1 MRDMADASPILVA
14 GLGNPGPKYE
24 STRHNVGFMAIDALA
39 TAYSIRLESKG
50 RFDALVGRGG
60 IEGRTAVL
68 AKPLSYM
75 NRSGIPTQRI
85 AAYFRILS
93 KDLVVVHDDI
103 DLAYGRIKIKEK
115 GGHGGHNGLKS
126 MIEAFGNGDFARI
139 RIGIG
144 RPETGDGVTGHVLG
158 KFHCDEWTAL
168 DRIIERSREAAV
180 SILCHGAKESM
191 NVFNRKDLLT

>member
-1 MRDMADASPILVA
+1 MAGSPLTLVV
-14 GLGNPGPKYE
+14 GLGNPGPKYDA
-24 STRHNVGFMAIDALA
+24 TRHNVGFMVVDELA
-39 TAYSIRLESKG
+39 ATYGIRLEPKS
-50 RFDALVGRGG
+50 RFDALVGRGN
-60 IEGRTAVL
+60 IEGSPTVL

-85 AAYFRILS
+85 AAYFRISS

-103 DLAYGRIKIKEK
+103 DLTYGRIKIKEK

-126 MIEAFGNGDFARI
+126 LIEAFGNGDFARI

-144 RPETGDGVTGHVLG
+144 RPETGHGVTGHVLG
-158 KFHCDEWTAL
+158 KFHSAEWTSLA
-168 DRIIERSREAAV
+168 RIIERSREAAV
-180 SILCHGAKESM
+180 SILCHGTKESM

>member
-1 MRDMADASPILVA
+1 MADGPPTLLA

-24 STRHNVGFMAIDALA
+24 TTRHNVGFMVIDALA
-39 TAYSIRLESKG
+39 ETYDIRLESKV
-50 RFDALVGRGG
+50 RFNAMAGRGRIDG
-60 IEGRTAVL
+60 KPVVL
-68 AKPLSYM
+68 AKPLAFM

-85 AAYFRILS
+85 AAYFRIS
-93 KDLVVVHDDI
+93 SRDLIVVHDDI

-126 MIEAFGNGDFARI
+126 LIEAFGNGEFTRI

-158 KFHCDEWTAL
+158 KFHSDEWTTL

>member
-1 MRDMADASPILVA
+1 MAASSPTLLV

-24 STRHNVGFMAIDALA
+24 TTRHNVGFMVVDALA
-39 TAYSIRLESKG
+39 EASDIRLEAKS
-50 RFDALVGRGG
+50 RFDAAVGRGR
-60 IEGRTAVL
+60 IQGRTVVL
-68 AKPLSYM
+68 AKPLTFM
-75 NRSGIPTQRI
+75 NRSGIATQRI
-85 AAYFRILS
+85 AAYFRIS
-93 KDLVVVHDDI
+93 SRDLIVVHDDI

-126 MIEAFGNGDFARI
+126 LIDALGERDFTRL

-158 KFHCDEWTAL
+158 KFHPDEWADL
-168 DRIIERSREAAV
+168 DRVIRRSREAAV

-191 NVFNRKDLLT
+191 NVFNRKELLT